1 MTGDDHLRTSAEEL
15 ARDLALPFVT
25 TTAAAN
31 FDLLLVV
38 TPERL
43 ELRDNSAGS
52 EKRRRDA
59 PSAEPRMQIGRAS
72 ARPEGRRARGEA
84 ETENG
89 PVDHSPDER
98 ARHGRRAPDFRAH
111 RDGSAKKGAHH
122 NRDPRVGPVYVDFS
136 HLDLRPY
143 SANLSRRQPLA
154 RALGKKTR
162 TVVDATAGYCQDA
175 LLFALMGYR
184 TIAIERSPVV
194 MALARDGL
202 RRLSA
207 RTGIMLDKRLRLIEG
222 DGRVL
227 LPSIMPPP
235 EVIYLDPMF
244 PPKRKKSA
252 AVKKEMRLLRALVG
266 DDPDAHELLDISR
279 RVALDRVVVKR
290 PDDAPP
296 LAPDPSMSL
305 AGKLV
310 RYDVYLTRR

>member
-1 MTGDDHLRTSAEEL
+1 MTGDDNARASAEEL
-15 ARDLALPFVT
+15 ARELKLPFVT
-25 TTAAAN
+25 TAEAD

-43 ELRDNSAGS
+43 ELRDNSARSG
-52 EKRRRDA
+52 
-59 PSAEPRMQIGRAS
+59 IGRAS
-72 ARPEGRRARGEA
+72 ARPEGRRAR
-84 ETENG
+84 
-89 PVDHSPDER
+89 D
-98 ARHGRRAPDFRAH
+98 
-111 RDGSAKKGAHH
+111 GAHH
-122 NRDPRVGPVYVDFS
+122 NHDPQMGPVCVDFS

-143 SANLSRRQPLA
+143 SPNLSRRQPLA
-154 RALGKKTR
+154 RALGKKAQS
-162 TVVDATAGYCQDA
+162 VVDATAGYCQDA

-184 TIAIERSPVV
+184 TTAIERSPVI

-202 RRLSA
+202 RRLTA
-207 RTGIMLDKRLRLIEG
+207 RSGITLDKRLRLIEG

-227 LPSIMPPP
+227 LPSITPP

-252 AVKKEMRLLRALVG
+252 AVKKEMRLLRDLVG
-266 DDPDAHELLDISR
+266 DDPDAKELLEISR

-296 LAPDPSMSL
+296 LAPKPSMSL

-310 RYDVYLTRR
+310 RYDVYLTRH

>member
-1 MTGDDHLRTSAEEL
+1 MDYAWRAMPSFSSRRPLPVPGVSRNAASIAVSVTGDDNVRASAEEL
-15 ARDLALPFVT
+15 ARELALPLVT
-25 TTAAAN
+25 TAEAD

-43 ELRDNSAGS
+43 ELRDNSARSG
-52 EKRRRDA
+52 
-59 PSAEPRMQIGRAS
+59 IGRAS
-72 ARPEGRRARGEA
+72 ARPEGRRAR
-84 ETENG
+84 
-89 PVDHSPDER
+89 D
-98 ARHGRRAPDFRAH
+98 
-111 RDGSAKKGAHH
+111 GAHH
-122 NRDPRVGPVYVDFS
+122 NRDPQVGPVCVDFS

-143 SANLSRRQPLA
+143 SPHLSRRQPLA
-154 RALGKKTR
+154 RALGKKAQ

-184 TIAIERSPVV
+184 TTAIERSPVV

-202 RRLSA
+202 RRLTA
-207 RTGIMLDKRLRLIEG
+207 RSGIMLDRRLRLIEG

-227 LPSIMPPP
+227 LPSITPPP

-244 PPKRKKSA
+244 PSKRKKSA
-252 AVKKEMRLLRALVG
+252 AVRKEMRLLRELVG
-266 DDPDAHELLDISR
+266 DDPDAHELLEISR

-310 RYDVYLTRR
+310 RYDVYLARNQKPPAK

>member
-1 MTGDDHLRTSAEEL
+1 MSSFATSRQLSAPGTPHRATASIAVTAIGEESSL
-15 ARDLALPFVT
+15 QTAAGEIAQELALPFVT
-25 TTAAAN
+25 AQDN
-31 FDLLLVV
+31 RYDLLLVL
-38 TPERL
+38 TAEHL
-43 ELRDNSAGS
+43 ELRDN
-52 EKRRRDA
+52 
-59 PSAEPRMQIGRAS
+59 
-72 ARPEGRRARGEA
+72 
-84 ETENG
+84 
-89 PVDHSPDER
+89 
-98 ARHGRRAPDFRAH
+98 
-111 RDGSAKKGAHH
+111 
-122 NRDPRVGPVYVDFS
+122 RDPQVGPVYVDFS

-143 SANLSRRQPLA
+143 SPNLSRRQPLA
-154 RALGKKTR
+154 RALGKKAK

-175 LLFALMGYR
+175 LLFSLMGYR
-184 TIAIERSPVV
+184 TTAIERSPVV
-194 MALARDGL
+194 LALARDGL
-202 RRLSA
+202 RRLTA
-207 RTGIMLDKRLRLIEG
+207 RAGITLDKRLRLIEA

-227 LPSIMPPP
+227 LPSITPPP

-266 DDPDAHELLDISR
+266 DDPDAHELLEISR

>member
-1 MTGDDHLRTSAEEL
+1 MDYAWHTMPSFSSRRSLSALGVSRLAAANIAVSAAGEDSVKTNAEEL
-15 ARDLALPFVT
+15 ARELALPFVT
-25 TTAAAN
+25 TAETN

-38 TPERL
+38 TAEHL
-43 ELRDNSAGS
+43 ELRDNL
-52 EKRRRDA
+52 D
-59 PSAEPRMQIGRAS
+59 PQM
-72 ARPEGRRARGEA
+72 
-84 ETENG
+84 G
-89 PVDHSPDER
+89 PVC
-98 ARHGRRAPDFRAH
+98 
-111 RDGSAKKGAHH
+111 
-122 NRDPRVGPVYVDFS
+122 VDFS

-143 SANLSRRQPLA
+143 SPNLSRRQPLA
-154 RALGKKTR
+154 RALGKKAQ

-184 TIAIERSPVV
+184 TTAIERSPVV

-202 RRLSA
+202 RRLTA
-207 RTGIMLDKRLRLIEG
+207 RAGITLDKRLQLIEA

-227 LPSIMPPP
+227 LPSITPPP

-252 AVKKEMRLLRALVG
+252 VVKKEMRLLRALVG
-266 DDPDAHELLDISR
+266 DDSDAHGLLEISR

-305 AGKLV
+305 ASKLV
-310 RYDVYLTRR
+310 RYDVYLTRNQNLQQNNHGQD

>member
-1 MTGDDHLRTSAEEL
+1 MPSFPSRRPLPVPGVSRLAAASIAVSAAGDDGIKTSAEEL
-15 ARDLALPFVT
+15 ARELGLPFVT
-25 TTAAAN
+25 AAEAD

-38 TPERL
+38 TPAHL
-43 ELRDNSAGS
+43 ELRN
-52 EKRRRDA
+52 
-59 PSAEPRMQIGRAS
+59 
-72 ARPEGRRARGEA
+72 
-84 ETENG
+84 
-89 PVDHSPDER
+89 
-98 ARHGRRAPDFRAH
+98 
-111 RDGSAKKGAHH
+111 
-122 NRDPRVGPVYVDFS
+122 NRDPQMGPVCVDFS

-143 SANLSRRQPLA
+143 SPNLSRRQPLA
-154 RALGKKTR
+154 RALGKKAR

-184 TIAIERSPVV
+184 TTAIERSPVV

-202 RRLSA
+202 RRLTA
-207 RTGIMLDKRLRLIEG
+207 CAGITLDKRLRLIEG

-227 LPSIMPPP
+227 LSSITPPP

-252 AVKKEMRLLRALVG
+252 AVKKEMRLLRELVG
-266 DDPDAHELLDISR
+266 DDPDAQELLEISR

-296 LAPDPSMSL
+296 LAPDPSMSF

-310 RYDVYLTRR
+310 RYDVYLVRNQKPPAK

>member
-1 MTGDDHLRTSAEEL
+1 MDYAWRTMPSFSSRRPLPVPGVSRLAAASIAVSMTGDDNVRTSAEEL
-15 ARDLALPFVT
+15 ARELALPFVT
-25 TTAAAN
+25 TAEAD
-31 FDLLLVV
+31 FDLLLVL

-52 EKRRRDA
+52 G
-59 PSAEPRMQIGRAS
+59 IGRAS
-72 ARPEGRRARGEA
+72 ARPEGRRAR
-84 ETENG
+84 
-89 PVDHSPDER
+89 D
-98 ARHGRRAPDFRAH
+98 
-111 RDGSAKKGAHH
+111 GAHH
-122 NRDPRVGPVYVDFS
+122 NRDPQVGPVCVDFS

-143 SANLSRRQPLA
+143 SPNLSRRQPLA

-162 TVVDATAGYCQDA
+162 SVVDATAGYCQDA

-184 TIAIERSPVV
+184 TTAIERSPVV

-202 RRLSA
+202 RRLTA
-207 RTGIMLDKRLRLIEG
+207 RSGITLDKRLRLIEG

-227 LPSIMPPP
+227 LPSITPPP

-252 AVKKEMRLLRALVG
+252 AVKKEMRLLRELVG
-266 DDPDAHELLDISR
+266 DDPDAHELLEISR

-296 LAPDPSMSL
+296 LAPDPSMSI

-310 RYDVYLTRR
+310 RYDVYLARNQKPPAK

>member
-1 MTGDDHLRTSAEEL
+1 LFQGDGIPHRVRADRGMDYAWRAMPSFPSRRPLPVPGFSRLAAASIAVSATGDDGVKTSAEEL
-15 ARDLALPFVT
+15 ARELGLPFVT
-25 TTAAAN
+25 AVVAD

-38 TPERL
+38 TPAHL
-43 ELRDNSAGS
+43 ELRN
-52 EKRRRDA
+52 
-59 PSAEPRMQIGRAS
+59 
-72 ARPEGRRARGEA
+72 
-84 ETENG
+84 
-89 PVDHSPDER
+89 
-98 ARHGRRAPDFRAH
+98 
-111 RDGSAKKGAHH
+111 
-122 NRDPRVGPVYVDFS
+122 NRDPQVGPVCVDFS

-143 SANLSRRQPLA
+143 SPNLSRRQPLA
-154 RALGKKTR
+154 RALGKKAQ

-184 TIAIERSPVV
+184 TTAIERSPVV
-194 MALARDGL
+194 LALARDGL
-202 RRLSA
+202 RRLTA
-207 RTGIMLDKRLRLIEG
+207 RAGITLDKRLRLIEG

-227 LPSIMPPP
+227 LPSITPPP

-266 DDPDAHELLDISR
+266 DDPDAHELLEISR

-296 LAPDPSMSL
+296 LAPDPSMSI